1 MRPVSRPPCAVVA
14 LNSALRSG
22 QRGAAI
28 ITALLVVAL
37 AAMLV
42 TALFYREN
50 VAIRSVENRAAIAQV
65 RWVERATI
73 DWARV
78 VIAADYNNPTTRR
91 TDHLNEVWAI
101 PIPETR
107 LDETTTGGLSITDS
121 ANDAFMAGQVLDAQA
136 RFNLTNLVSET
147 TGQPDEKS
155 IEAFMRLLSSL
166 GLPENLAMTVT
177 YRIMASRP
185 QFTNNEVV
193 PPLRVPLMRL
203 TDLLDLP
210 DVDPAMVDAMAPY
223 VVILPRFT
231 KVNLNTAMPEVIAAV
246 LDIDLG
252 RAQSGV
258 RNRESRPYENV
269 DLAIDG
275 FGGEK
280 TAERKALVD
289 VQTSYFIVA
298 GYIRYDRVESYSET
312 LLYRQAAQANNQNPS
327 VKVIWQQRN

>member
-1 MRPVSRPPCAVVA
+1 MPNRMIMVNLS
-14 LNSALRSG
+14 

-50 VAIRSVENRAAIAQV
+50 VTIRSVENRAALAQV
-65 RWVERATI
+65 RWVERASI

-78 VIAADYNNPTTRR
+78 VIAADYRNPNTRR
-91 TDHLNEVWAI
+91 TDHLNEIWAL

-107 LDETTTGGLSITDS
+107 LDETTTGGMAITDS
-121 ANDAFMAGQVLDAQA
+121 ASNAFLAGQIFDAQA

-147 TGQPDEKS
+147 TGQPDQEAIK
-155 IEAFMRLLSSL
+155 AFMRLLSRLS
-166 GLPENLAMTVT
+166 LPENLATNV
-177 YRIMASRP
+177 YFRIMQSRP
-185 QFTNNEVV
+185 QFTNNEIV
-193 PPLRVPLMRL
+193 PPMRVPLMRL

-210 DVDPAMVDAMAPY
+210 GFEPGMAETLAPY
-223 VVILPRFT
+223 VVILPHFT
-231 KVNLNTAMPEVIAAV
+231 KINLNTAMPEVIAAV
-246 LDIDLG
+246 LDVDIG

-258 RNRESRPYENV
+258 RNRETRPYETV

-280 TAERKALVD
+280 TAQKKALVG
-289 VQTSYFIVA
+289 VETSYFVVA

-312 LLYRQAAQANNQNPS
+312 LLYRQASQSTNQIPS